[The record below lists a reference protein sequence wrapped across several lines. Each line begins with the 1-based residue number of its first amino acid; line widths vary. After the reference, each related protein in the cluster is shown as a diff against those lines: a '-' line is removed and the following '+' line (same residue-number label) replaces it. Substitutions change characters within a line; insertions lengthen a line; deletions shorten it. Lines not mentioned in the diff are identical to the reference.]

1 MGTDD
6 YEAVV
11 ALVEEAEDT
20 IGQVPE
26 LVATNKLRTALAWL
40 KRSRKHLRTALDIIE
55 SNLKDPS

>member
-6 YEAVV
+6 YEAVI
-11 ALVEEAEDT
+11 ALVEETEDT

-40 KRSRKHLRTALDIIE
+40 KRSRKHLRTAADIIE
-55 SNLKDPS
+55 NNLKDPN